1 MYDAL
6 VNIFQLIIDN
16 IMNPIRDALNAKRI
30 IQPIVDFLNNIL
42 NNFFRMF
49 NNDNVLRYTIN
60 NELISAII
68 GLIVLVIIIEITYA
82 IFKIVFTALEP
93 IEIISIVLIISKG
106 GRKEEDTRRN
116 EINKINF
123 KAI

>member
-42 NNFFRMF
+42 NNLFRMF
-49 NNDNVLRYTIN
+49 NNDNVLKYTIN
-60 NELISAII
+60 NELISAVI

-82 IFKIVFTALEP
+82 IFKIVFTAFET
-93 IEIISIVLIISKG
+93 IEKNINSFDNKQRWKKRG
-106 GRKEEDTRRN
+106 GHKKKWN
-116 EINKINF
+116 Y
-123 KAI
+123 

>member
-1 MYDAL
+1 MYEAL

-42 NNFFRMF
+42 NNLFRMF
-49 NNDNVLRYTIN
+49 NNDNVLKYTIN
-60 NELISAII
+60 NELISAVI

-82 IFKIVFTALEP
+82 IFKIVFTAFET
-93 IEIISIVLIISKG
+93 IEANINSFDNKQRWKKRG
-106 GRKEEDTRRN
+106 GHKKKWN
-116 EINKINF
+116 Y
-123 KAI
+123 

>member
-16 IMNPIRDALNAKRI
+16 IMNPIRDALNTKRI

-49 NNDNVLRYTIN
+49 NDSNTLRYTIN
-60 NELISAII
+60 NELISSII

-82 IFKIVFTALEP
+82 IFKIVFTAFET
-93 IEIISIVLIISKG
+93 IENNINSFDNKQRWKKRG
-106 GRKEEDTRRN
+106 GHKKKWN
-116 EINKINF
+116 Y
-123 KAI
+123 